1 MSGRVWRALVG
12 LVLISLVAACV
23 DVTVAPTPPP
33 GMSSSPV
40 GSAALPSPNLTPV
53 PPGATATIEA
63 DLRAQIDAVTSAMPA
78 IRQLSATRDVP
89 YQFITRDQFSQD
101 LVDLNNQETSPEVQA
116 AQERLLKRLGLL
128 PPDADLQ
135 ALLLQLYTAQVAA
148 YYRPDTKTFYIIA
161 RDQPFGPTDEVTV
174 AHEYTHALQ
183 DMHFDLEGSR
193 IADPS
198 EGDAA
203 LAQLAVIEGD
213 ATLASQIWMLQNLTL
228 DQMLQ
233 MLNES
238 LGEVD
243 MQQLASMPPILRREL
258 EFPYTDG
265 LTFVSDLYC
274 GQPSCLG
281 TGDWQPI
288 DDALVTPPA
297 STEQILHPAKYGV
310 DQPVPVD
317 LPDLSSKLGAGWSRT
332 LTQTLGE
339 LDIQVLMAG
348 AEAPAEVLPGLPVAW
363 PHSDAA
369 AGWGGDRLAM
379 YEGPNSAWLIDWQT
393 AWDTPTDAQ
402 EFFARVNVVKS
413 LFQGVTEDAIQSKIV
428 RMVIASDSSLLPVGG
443 LAASQ

>member
-1 MSGRVWRALVG
+1 MAARAWRALVG

-23 DVTVAPTPPP
+23 DVTV
-33 GMSSSPV
+33 V
-40 GSAALPSPNLTPV
+40 PSRS
-53 PPGATATIEA
+53 PGATTAPPATTA
-63 DLRAQIDAVTSAMPA
+63 TPVASPDLAAQIDAVTSAMPA
-78 IRQLSATRDVP
+78 IRQLTATREVP
-89 YQFITRDQFSQD
+89 YEFISRDQFTQD
-101 LVDLNNQETSPEVQA
+101 IAELNSKDTPPEVQA

-135 ALLLQLYTAQVAA
+135 ALLVELYSGQVAA
-148 YYRPDTKTFYIIA
+148 FYRPDTKTFYIIQ

-183 DMHFDLEGSR
+183 DMHFDLAANT

-213 ATLASQIWMLQNLTL
+213 ATLASQIWMIQNLSL

-265 LTFVSDLYC
+265 LTFISDLFC

-297 STEQILHPAKYGV
+297 STEQILHPEKYGV
-310 DQPVPVD
+310 DQPVPIE
-317 LPDLSSKLGAGWSRT
+317 LPDLTGALGDGWSRK

-339 LDIQVLMAG
+339 LDIQVLVAG
-348 AEAPAEVLPGLPVAW
+348 DEAPTETLPGLPVTW

-379 YEGPNSAWLIDWQT
+379 YEGSNDAWLIDWQT

-402 EFFARVNVVKS
+402 EFFARVNVVKA
-413 LFQGVTEDAIQSKIV
+413 LFQGVTEDAIQSKTV
-428 RMVIASDSSLLPVGG
+428 HMAIASDSSLLQASG
-443 LAASQ
+443 LAAAQ

>member
-1 MSGRVWRALVG
+1 MWRALAG
-12 LVLISLVAACV
+12 LVVVSLVAACV

-33 GMSSSPV
+33 NSSATPAV
-40 GSAALPSPNLTPV
+40 TAAPPSPNATHV
-53 PPGATATIEA
+53 PSGAPPTIAA

-78 IRQLSATRDVP
+78 IRQLSATRQVP
-89 YQFITRDQFSQD
+89 YEFISRDQFAREIAE
-101 LVDLNNQETSPEVQA
+101 LNKQQTPPDVQA

-128 PPDADLQ
+128 PADADLQ
-135 ALLLQLYTAQVAA
+135 ALLVALYSGQVAA
-148 YYRPDTKTFYIIA
+148 FYRPDTKTFYIIE
-161 RDQPFGPTDEVTV
+161 RSQPFGPTDEVTV

-183 DMHFDLEGSR
+183 DMHFDLAANTIS
-193 IADPS
+193 DPS

-213 ATLASQIWMLQNLTL
+213 ATLASQIWMLDKLTL
-228 DQMLQ
+228 DQILQ

-238 LGEVD
+238 LGEID

-288 DDALVTPPA
+288 DDALVNPPA
-297 STEQILHPAKYGV
+297 STEQILHPEKYGI
-310 DQPVPVD
+310 DQPVAID
-317 LPDLSSKLGAGWSRT
+317 LPDLTSALGDGWSRT
-332 LTQTLGE
+332 LIQTMGE

-348 AEAPAEVLPGLPVAW
+348 DQAPTETLPGLPVDW

-379 YEGPNSAWLIDWQT
+379 YEGPDDAWLIDWQT
-393 AWDTPTDAQ
+393 AWDTPADAQ
-402 EFFARVNVVKS
+402 QFFARANVVRS
-413 LFQGVTEDAIQSKIV
+413 LFQGVTEDAIQSRTVHIE
-428 RMVIASDSSLLPVGG
+428 IASDSSLLPSAGVVATGR
-443 LAASQ
+443 